1 MSDVKSRVIRI
12 VNGLPPIE
20 PKVLVEL
27 GSGEK
32 VLTVNQV
39 RELSRIADLSALDDL
54 VAHDPEYKPD
64 TPVLS
69 SLLRNVAFKAYLK
82 GEITSERYND
92 IAGTTKTEDGG
103 YCGFGPEFK
112 EFTDQIKEFVEEHKA
127 EHPEP
132 NPDPTGDS
140 TPIPVSN
147 SKPFFK
153 CRMREG
159 TNQIWPRV
167 PMEANDHQHRTGNDL
182 VFPKIVLS

>member
-92 IAGTTKTEDGG
+92 IVGTTKTEDGG

-112 EFTDQIKEFVEEHKA
+112 ELVDKVTEFVEEHKA

-140 TPIPVSN
+140 TPIPVS
-147 SKPFFK
+147 SKPYIRFK
-153 CRMREG
+153 MMRSSNYLTLE
-159 TNQIWPRV
+159 
-167 PMEANDHQHRTGNDL
+167 DDNDL
-182 VFPKIVLS
+182 AMWININGLGFPKVVLS